1 MYKNPIIVFE
11 GIEGSGK
18 SFHIKN
24 LEKYLKKKKI
34 KYIILRE
41 PGGSKNSEKIRNLI
55 LNKSSNFS
63 RLTDLF
69 LYMAARNENYQSIIK
84 KNYKKKIILIDRFI
98 DSTIAYQH
106 YGMCIN
112 KKLIIHLNKFIL
124 KNIKPSFTFL
134 NIVDMKNLKLRISKR
149 SKTNRYD
156 NFNINFYK
164 KVQKGY
170 IQLSKNKKKYMIVN
184 SNKPIDENKKII
196 KKKINSLLL
205 I

>member
-1 MYKNPIIVFE
+1 M
-11 GIEGSGK
+11 G
-18 SFHIKN
+18 
-24 LEKYLKKKKI
+24 
-34 KYIILRE
+34 
-41 PGGSKNSEKIRNLI
+41 
-55 LNKSSNFS
+55 
-63 RLTDLF
+63 
-69 LYMAARNENYQSIIK
+69 ARNENYQSIIK
-84 KNYKKKIILIDRFI
+84 KNYKKKIILIDRFT

-106 YGMCIN
+106 YGMDIN

-164 KVQKGY
+164 RVQNGY
-170 IQLSKNKKKYMIVN
+170 IQLSKNKKNYMIVN

-196 KKKINSLLL
+196 KKKN
-205 I
+205 